1 MVKFILGMQMKIEVD
16 AIILGVHSRACQSV
30 QNKKFAYLCNI
41 SRKTWAMKL
50 LFCKRLLQVDSITLD
65 VQS

>member
-1 MVKFILGMQMKIEVD
+1 MVKFILGMQMNIEVD

-30 QNKKFAYLCNI
+30 QNEFAYLCNI

-50 LFCKRLLQVDSITLD
+50 LFCKRFLQVESITLD